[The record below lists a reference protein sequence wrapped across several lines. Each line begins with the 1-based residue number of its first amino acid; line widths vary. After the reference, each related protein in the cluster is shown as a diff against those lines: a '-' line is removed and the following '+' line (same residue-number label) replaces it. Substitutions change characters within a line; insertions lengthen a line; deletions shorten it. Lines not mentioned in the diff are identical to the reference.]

1 MSIGLKHRVAGLVVA
16 ASFAAT
22 GTAALAQAD
31 DIQADLDGSD
41 QSAIAR
47 AHGTTISELA
57 TEMEGG
63 PDKGTAISA
72 AARGHGEAVSEA
84 ARSRG
89 DDTDEDVDTDEDL
102 DTDEDFD
109 TDEDTQE
116 SGRPADPAARG
127 LATAAA
133 VRADGPATA
142 TAARADGKAF
152 GLAKAEAAKARR
164 P

>member
-72 AARGHGEAVSEA
+72 AACGHGEAVSEA

-89 DDTDEDVDTDEDL
+89 DDTDEDV
-102 DTDEDFD
+102 D

>member
-47 AHGTTISELA
+47 AHGTTISDLA

-89 DDTDEDVDTDEDL
+89 DDTDEDVDTDED
-102 DTDEDFD
+102 FD

-142 TAARADGKAF
+142 TAAQADGKAF
-152 GLAKAEAAKARR
+152 GSTKAEAAKARR

>member
-89 DDTDEDVDTDEDL
+89 DDTDEDVDTDED
-102 DTDEDFD
+102 FD

-142 TAARADGKAF
+142 TAAQADGKEF